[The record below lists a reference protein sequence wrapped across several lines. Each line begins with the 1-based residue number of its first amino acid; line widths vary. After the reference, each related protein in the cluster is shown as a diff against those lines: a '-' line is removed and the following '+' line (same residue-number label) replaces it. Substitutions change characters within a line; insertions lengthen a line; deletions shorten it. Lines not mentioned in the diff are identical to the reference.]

1 MVHYI
6 MTRLFSFIGKI
17 EKGTTTRTIQ
27 IILIKANLTIDNSMT
42 THIYHAHLNA
52 FNVLFDTIFWMR
64 GSLTFVTYLPLICN
78 SEEAK
83 ISETLE
89 KFK

>member
-1 MVHYI
+1 
-6 MTRLFSFIGKI
+6 MTRLFSSIGKI
-17 EKGTTTRTIQ
+17 EKGTKTRTIQ
-27 IILIKANLTIDNSMT
+27 IILSKANLTIDNCDN
-42 THIYHAHLNA
+42 AHLNA
-52 FNVLFDTIFWMR
+52 CNVLFDTIFWVR